1 MKKITL
7 TIGIFIS
14 LMLNAQDIIW
24 EEGFEAYQDFDIA
37 IPEWNQWDLDS
48 SPTYGAANFDFL
60 NDFRS
65 KESKTVN
72 DDDFSEYF
80 DD

>member
-1 MKKITL
+1 MSINYFYLYRIRYIFLTNLNPLFMKKITL

-48 SPTYGAANFDFL
+48 SPTYGYL
-60 NDFRS
+60 LL
-65 KESKTVN
+65 KI
-72 DDDFSEYF
+72 
-80 DD
+80 

>member
-48 SPTYGAANFDFL
+48 
-60 NDFRS
+60 
-65 KESKTVN
+65 
-72 DDDFSEYF
+72 
-80 DD
+80 